1 MNTTIQMLVLLLEK
15 FKLDVKY
22 ESEIRAAR
30 AEGAL
35 ARYLRSVL
43 TEHSTGIPA
52 DKQNA
57 AIAEI
62 LACYFSIFGQTM
74 CSTDLEFVHSRRPE
88 SLRCD
93 LASDLDWGTAKGIG
107 EVINVF
113 CLNIQDLLAEK
124 PKQEEKVSIGWYCL
138 ASVIAGIIFGYLF
151 APV

>member
-88 SLRCD
+88 SLICD
-93 LASDLDWGTAKGIG
+93 LSSDLDWGQLKVLARSLTFSALTFKI
-107 EVINVF
+107 
-113 CLNIQDLLAEK
+113 CLRRNPNRK
-124 PKQEEKVSIGWYCL
+124 KK
-138 ASVIAGIIFGYLF
+138 
-151 APV
+151 